1 MSGRSI
7 GTIEAEL
14 RDVERHLAD
23 APPHSASGLRD
34 ELQARAA
41 RLRREL
47 AEARAA
53 TRGQTGRQ

>member
-1 MSGRSI
+1 MSARSI

-14 RDVERHLAD
+14 RDVERHLTD

-47 AEARAA
+47 AEARAVA
-53 TRGQTGRQ
+53 RRQAERQ

>member
-1 MSGRSI
+1 MNTRPI
-7 GTIEAEL
+7 TKIEAEL
-14 RDVERHLAD
+14 RDVERHLTD

-47 AEARAA
+47 SEARAA
-53 TRGQTGRQ
+53 ARQPSGR